1 MQSIYET
8 GVGDIDRYI
17 EQGIVV
23 KVKKEQN
30 RRNPQSV
37 IDIANALRTDGLI
50 QQPSDDISAPNM
62 ENGVVKQG
70 TVKFAYSKSFDLK
83 KVKSSI
89 LVQGWDFTNAKETK
103 ELRLTHNLIANEAG
117 FSQLM
122 EIYDNDPIAAF
133 KKAFKEE
140 IKGLEFKNVLIVL
153 HNGGWNNYNFEYLF
167 NRNVDAMLTP
177 AQKEAIPIYC
187 VEPKNFFMFAVPEP
201 KII

>member
-1 MQSIYET
+1 MIITDIDSGKESISKDKNGRDTKKIVACSIEEATHTSPLVIEILLNFLQTRKKKNIIGFFGDSMQSIYET

-17 EQGIVV
+17 EQCIVV
-23 KVKKEQN
+23 KVIKEQN

-89 LVQGWDFTNAKETK
+89 LVQGWDFTNAKE
-103 ELRLTHNLIANEAG
+103 R
-117 FSQLM
+117 
-122 EIYDNDPIAAF
+122 
-133 KKAFKEE
+133 
-140 IKGLEFKNVLIVL
+140 FKNSSLYMSQS
-153 HNGGWNNYNFEYLF
+153 NTMN
-167 NRNVDAMLTP
+167 
-177 AQKEAIPIYC
+177 
-187 VEPKNFFMFAVPEP
+187 
-201 KII
+201 

>member
-17 EQGIVV
+17 EQCIVV
-23 KVKKEQN
+23 KVIKEQN

-83 KVKSSI
+83 VFVLLMTNFRNLLIITNICIGVFRILHLWKSRISTNI
-89 LVQGWDFTNAKETK
+89 LKGICRFLPSTK
-103 ELRLTHNLIANEAG
+103 
-117 FSQLM
+117 
-122 EIYDNDPIAAF
+122 
-133 KKAFKEE
+133 
-140 IKGLEFKNVLIVL
+140 
-153 HNGGWNNYNFEYLF
+153 
-167 NRNVDAMLTP
+167 
-177 AQKEAIPIYC
+177 
-187 VEPKNFFMFAVPEP
+187 
-201 KII
+201 

>member
-8 GVGDIDRYI
+8 GVGDIDGYI

-23 KVKKEQN
+23 KVIKEQN

-122 EIYDNDPIAAF
+122 EIYDNSLYHGERLNAGKTYPYF
-133 KKAFKEE
+133 
-140 IKGLEFKNVLIVL
+140 
-153 HNGGWNNYNFEYLF
+153 
-167 NRNVDAMLTP
+167 
-177 AQKEAIPIYC
+177 
-187 VEPKNFFMFAVPEP
+187 
-201 KII
+201 